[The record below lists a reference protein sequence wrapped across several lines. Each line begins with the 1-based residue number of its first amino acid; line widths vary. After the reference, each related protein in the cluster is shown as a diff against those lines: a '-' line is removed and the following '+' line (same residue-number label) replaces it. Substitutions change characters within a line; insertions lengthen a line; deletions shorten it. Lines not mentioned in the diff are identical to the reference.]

1 MRFRSINGLIL
12 SVAFAFVPVLVQAQQ
27 GGRASDLSPA
37 QRLEV
42 MRSRLEAMRRSLNT
56 AIAALNA
63 QEGGAQKSE
72 EKKEEKKTADDPG
85 ARLRG
90 LEREVNSLYSDVTD
104 LRNKQE
110 RAERYDQTALDRLEA
125 AIADLDARVQNTLR
139 ATASERS
146 AAQTVTATSTA
157 KQTAKKKGGF
167 FSRLFGHDDDKY
179 KDLIG
184 TVAPGRDRQLFEE
197 ASKAARKG
205 RYDEARLLYQVIIT
219 TYPDSPY
226 LSLAKLAIADTFY
239 LEGTT
244 SALIQAA
251 AAYQDWLTF
260 FPTDPLADDV
270 LLKIAETEMRQMGL
284 SDRDVSHARK
294 AEQRL
299 KALLQQ
305 FPQTNLRPEV
315 EQRLRE
321 VQDNLAMHNLQVANF
336 YFDRYAQ
343 GKASNPKGA
352 QSRLR
357 EIVEKYPNFSRM
369 DEVLFK
375 LGVTYVQE
383 EEPDEAAKFFQQLV
397 RNYPNSEYAEKAREQ
412 LETIGAPI
420 PEPDPTRLSYQP
432 PPRPSFTTRLFR
444 EVVGSVPVTVSKD
457 GVLISRDKDKEDL
470 LDLALRNGGQ
480 LPTTV
485 DTPTAPVFRRPP
497 AQPIQ
502 SGETTPASKNSARP
516 RIGSA
521 PGQTDKSR
529 PQADPSAVN
538 GKP

>member
-1 MRFRSINGLIL
+1 MRFTFQFMLAAVCAIA
-12 SVAFAFVPVLVQAQQ
+12 SVAVREAAAQQ
-27 GGRASDLSPA
+27 RATSDASPA

-42 MRSRLEAMRRSLNT
+42 MRSRLETMRRSLNS

-63 QEGGAQKSE
+63 QDGAK
-72 EKKEEKKTADDPG
+72 KKEEKPSADDPQT
-85 ARLRG
+85 RLRG
-90 LEREVNSLYSDVTD
+90 LEREADALYSEVNE

-110 RAERYDQTALDRLEA
+110 RAERYDQTALDRLET
-125 AIADLDARVQNTLR
+125 AIADLDARAQAVLR
-139 ATASERS
+139 ATAGERR
-146 AAQTVTATSTA
+146 AADAVARSTPA
-157 KQTAKKKGGF
+157 PKKKKGGF
-167 FSRLFGHDDDKY
+167 FGRLFGRGGDDKY
-179 KDLIG
+179 SELIG
-184 TVAPGRDRQLFEE
+184 SVAPGRDRQLFEE

-205 RYDEARLLYQVIIT
+205 NYDEARLLYQVIIT

-226 LSLAKLAIADTFY
+226 LPLAKLAIADTFY

-284 SDRDVSHARK
+284 ADRDVSHARK

-321 VQDNLAMHNLQVANF
+321 VQDNLALHNLQIANF
-336 YFDRYAQ
+336 YFDRYTQ

-369 DEVLFK
+369 DEVLYK
-375 LGVTYVQE
+375 LAVTYVQE

-397 RNYPNSEYAEKAREQ
+397 RNYPNSEYVEKAREQ
-412 LETIGAPI
+412 LEAIGAAVPA
-420 PEPDPTRLSYQP
+420 PDPTRVNYQP
-432 PPRPSFTTRLFR
+432 PPRPSLATRLIR
-444 EVVGSVPVTVSKD
+444 EVIGSVPVTVNKD

-470 LDLALRNGGQ
+470 LDVALRNGGQ
-480 LPTTV
+480 LPSTV
-485 DTPTAPVFRRPP
+485 DTPTAPVIRRAPARPIDAGSTPQGNGGQRPTTRPAPAGPP
-497 AQPIQ
+497 TGVNPNVPRGQPSTPAAQP
-502 SGETTPASKNSARP
+502 P
-516 RIGSA
+516 
-521 PGQTDKSR
+521 
-529 PQADPSAVN
+529 
-538 GKP
+538 KP